1 MSFRVK
7 GFLGIP
13 SKYIA
18 ISRWT
23 DDYNGRGVYVV
34 AVTAEVY
41 TTQNEEVLKKY
52 VVYMFLGALIFIF
65 IISWIISYIITRP
78 VLKISKVASKMI
90 EMDFKEKCDVKS
102 DDEIGNLAGSLNFLS
117 EKLDVTLKKLK
128 SANEKLKSDLDMQK
142 ELDDLR
148 KEFIAAVSHEFKTP
162 ITLIRGYT
170 ESIRDDVVRQ
180 DEKDMVISTIIGEVN
195 KMDRLV
201 QELLDLS
208 NMEAPGYKLN
218 LCRFY
223 IDKLLEKVS
232 KKYELIMHDN
242 EIIFDTRIDI
252 KDAEIS
258 GDSFRIEQ
266 VITNFLNNAI
276 VNTEKGKHIVLD
288 AYKKDKS
295 IYVSVEN
302 EGKHIEDKELQRIWE
317 KFYRVDKSRS
327 KKIRW
332 NRARAFYMQ
341 GNT

>member
-1 MSFRVK
+1 MRTIIQKSIGKFRINSIRYYLINDIADGKRNLSFRVK

-266 VITNFLNNAI
+266 VITNFFEQCNC
-276 VNTEKGKHIVLD
+276 
-288 AYKKDKS
+288 
-295 IYVSVEN
+295 
-302 EGKHIEDKELQRIWE
+302 
-317 KFYRVDKSRS
+317 
-327 KKIRW
+327 
-332 NRARAFYMQ
+332 
-341 GNT
+341 